1 MISPDPL
8 VCFTAEDLFFCGHLA
23 IGSLVKI
30 MEMRSL
36 LVDSHIVPLTELG
49 DDEAKAAFSNG
60 SILHKSTPFCL
71 YMSVCLSVCVCAF
84 VSVCLCLC
92 ICECVCARARAC
104 VHVCACV
111 RMCVLVGLHTKSL
124 TASGQ
129 VTF

>member
-71 YMSVCLSVCVCAF
+71 YMSVCLSVFVHSCLSVCVCAF
-84 VSVCLCLC
+84 VSVC
-92 ICECVCARARAC
+92 VRARVRVCTC
-104 VHVCACV
+104 VRVCACA
-111 RMCVLVGLHTKSL
+111 C
-124 TASGQ
+124 
-129 VTF
+129 